1 MAMQYTYR
9 ELMPFF
15 ETQLAKLTPEARHAV
30 WQGMKKPRTGW
41 GSTPEWINGAHA
53 LAKQLGISPEGAER
67 MLSMLTQ
74 GHRNPDEKYL
84 DTENPEAFGTGQQL
98 KARSAYRT
106 DDELYQ
112 DFLKANGWDKL
123 TTIEQDAEV
132 AAEEEKVV
140 EDQQSVRDRILAFGK
155 EMMGDVGTNDPV
167 YAQLVQSGTDA
178 AQASAG
184 AAGLSGRSGL
194 AGTQAASVAQQNVA
208 PYLAQRKSMGLGAL
222 ATAGNLD
229 LNYAQLA
236 QADAQFAQNRA
247 DLMAG
252 ESWKAGQAQTSG
264 MLGTI
269 GAVGGGI
276 LGAYFG
282 GPQGAAMGAQAG
294 SGVMTSLGSMAGPQ
308 APTYSTYKPKTYGSS
323 NSSNKGG
330 GAGF

>member
-1 MAMQYTYR
+1 MQLSGG
-9 ELMPFF
+9 ESAA
-15 ETQLAKLTPEARHAV
+15 ET
-30 WQGMKKPRTGW
+30 
-41 GSTPEWINGAHA
+41 
-53 LAKQLGISPEGAER
+53 
-67 MLSMLTQ
+67 
-74 GHRNPDEKYL
+74 
-84 DTENPEAFGTGQQL
+84 
-98 KARSAYRT
+98 SAQET
-106 DDELYQ
+106 
-112 DFLKANGWDKL
+112 A
-123 TTIEQDAEV
+123 DAAA
-132 AAEEEKVV
+132 AAEETGRT
-140 EDQQSVRDRILAFGK
+140 SVRDRILAFGK
-155 EMMGDVGTNDPV
+155 EMLGDAGTNDPV
-167 YAQLVQSGTDA
+167 YMQLVQSGTDA

-194 AGTQAASVAQQNVA
+194 AGTQAASVAQQNIA

-222 ATAGNLD
+222 STAGNLD

-252 ESWKAGQAQTSG
+252 ESWKAGQAGAQG
-264 MLGTI
+264 LGGTI

-282 GPQGAAMGAQAG
+282 GSQGAAMGAQGGQAFG
-294 SGVMTSLGSMAGPQ
+294 ASLASLGQPQ